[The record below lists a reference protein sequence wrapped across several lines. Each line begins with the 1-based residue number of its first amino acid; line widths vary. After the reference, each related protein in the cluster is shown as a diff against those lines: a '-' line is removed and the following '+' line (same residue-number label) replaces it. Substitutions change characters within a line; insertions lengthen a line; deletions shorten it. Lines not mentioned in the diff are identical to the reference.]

1 MKGYIYLAGPYSH
14 ELATVRHDR
23 YVALS
28 KKAAELMRDGH
39 VVYSPITHG
48 HVIARS
54 NELPTEFNEFWRKQ
68 CFEMLRHSSQVMVLR
83 LDGYHDS
90 VGVNAEIGL
99 AIQLGIPV
107 DHIDV

>member
-1 MKGYIYLAGPYSH
+1 MKGYIYLAGPYTH

-23 YVALS
+23 YTALS
-28 KKAAELMRDGH
+28 KKAAELMREGH
-39 VVYSPITHG
+39 VIYSPITHG

-54 NELPTEFNEFWRKQ
+54 HELPTGFDWWRKQ
-68 CFEMLRHSSQVMVLR
+68 CFEMLRHSSRVMVLR

-90 VGVNAEIGL
+90 VGVAAEIKL
-99 AIQLGIPV
+99 ALSLDIPV